1 MTLRRFGFIQLRTR
15 FLACSSGAIAPSISV
30 TLDWSNERWPK
41 SAAMASVS
49 LSPFLFENVDC
60 AVNAINPRCRA
71 DRTLGQIGFLL
82 AVKYRLHLVLSGFLA
97 SHCASPRF

>member
-1 MTLRRFGFIQLRTR
+1 MFEWRDCTFNIRGSRLVKRTVAEIGGHG
-15 FLACSSGAIAPSISV
+15 LSQPLSIP
-30 TLDWSNERWPK
+30 L
-41 SAAMASVS
+41 
-49 LSPFLFENVDC
+49 ENVDC